1 MREFERSLP
10 MSLLKAREVVMKKF
24 IPHLREYD
32 LSPQQWRVLRIL
44 FETDGLE
51 MSVISE
57 RCYLLMPSLSRIIQ
71 NLEARQ
77 LISRRISEKDQRRS
91 IISLTDTDGNCASST
106 SIAGAGD
113 DCGENNNQVRTQ
125 DTITYNWSI
134 TANDYTAGQANP
146 ENVVFEQIL
155 TPSPN
160 AVVGFQRVPAICTV
174 AGGGGSNPI
183 EPRNW
188 SYRYILSASF

>member
-1 MREFERSLP
+1 
-10 MSLLKAREVVMKKF
+10 MKKF

-91 IISLTDTDGNCASST
+91 IISLTDSGIQLVEL
-106 SIAGAGD
+106 IAPKSEERYA
-113 DCGENNNQVRTQ
+113 R
-125 DTITYNWSI
+125 ITETFGYGKLELLYELL
-134 TANDYTAGQANP
+134 D
-146 ENVVFEQIL
+146 ELVVKLDEQK
-155 TPSPN
+155 N
-160 AVVGFQRVPAICTV
+160 K
-174 AGGGGSNPI
+174 
-183 EPRNW
+183 
-188 SYRYILSASF
+188 